1 MVEEPK
7 KRGRPLSERALSR
20 SKKAA
25 QVSREEKQEVF
36 DFWVRTLKSSAR
48 RKPILDEKRLA
59 TIGAA
64 IYDYGVEQCKQ
75 AIEGCSLSPFHMGR
89 NKMNKRYD
97 DIELILRDAEH
108 VERFLGIYDAQADEK
123 EPW

>member
-7 KRGRPLSERALSR
+7 KRGRPLSEKSLSR

-25 QVSREEKQEVF
+25 QVSKEDKQEVF

-48 RKPILDEKRLA
+48 RKPILDEKRSA

-97 DIELILRDAEH
+97 DIELILRDSEH
-108 VERFLGIYDAQADEK
+108 IERFLGVYDSQSDEK

>member
-108 VERFLGIYDAQADEK
+108 IERFLGIYDSQADEK